1 MIESTKPTTLP
12 NLPNEANA
20 CSNASILQAI
30 VSTSCRNRFVDQSE
44 RPCSGVDDSLLIDV
58 EEMLTRANRDA
69 VRESHAIEHSSPL
82 AAKVILRRGYDGG
95 FNTPNQIV
103 RTDLARS
110 LAHTLAHLS

>member
-1 MIESTKPTTLP
+1 MIESTKPTTLSD
-12 NLPNEANA
+12 LPSETNA
-20 CSNASILQAI
+20 CSNASILQA
-30 VSTSCRNRFVDQSE
+30 VESTNCRDRFVDQSE

-69 VRESHAIEHSSPL
+69 VRASHAIEHSSPL
-82 AAKVILRRGYDGG
+82 AAKVILRRDYDEG
-95 FNTPNQIV
+95 FNPPNQIV